1 MKKRVL
7 LLVALLLVTGLFVTA
22 CDKKEKNDDEGYDY
36 LVLVNK
42 YSQLP
47 DDWEKNVELVD
58 AKNAWD
64 EDIQIEKNAY
74 KQYKALKKE
83 LKEDGV
89 EIVLDSVYR
98 SVKEQQNL
106 WDEWSADPEKGIDYV
121 RKFVAVPGYSEHHT
135 GLAIDIGLIFDK
147 KEEEEENIKIRE
159 NLYQEIHKHLSKFGF
174 ILRYPKD
181 KEKITGY
188 NYESWHF
195 RYVGQEAAKKIHEEQ
210 ITYDEYYA
218 YYIENVPNS

>member
-1 MKKRVL
+1 MKKNRIL

-64 EDIQIEKNAY
+64 EDIKIEKNAY

-83 LKEDGV
+83 LKDDGV

-98 SVKEQQNL
+98 SV
-106 WDEWSADPEKGIDYV
+106 
-121 RKFVAVPGYSEHHT
+121 
-135 GLAIDIGLIFDK
+135 
-147 KEEEEENIKIRE
+147 
-159 NLYQEIHKHLSKFGF
+159 
-174 ILRYPKD
+174 
-181 KEKITGY
+181 
-188 NYESWHF
+188 
-195 RYVGQEAAKKIHEEQ
+195 
-210 ITYDEYYA
+210 
-218 YYIENVPNS
+218 